1 MGLVEMKTCEYLELL
16 NLSTSYIVSDYDSL
30 STEIWYTRMR
40 ESQELLIST
49 NVVGRFLPSR
59 RPLGQ
64 IHASFLD
71 FTVQKSHLWG
81 TT

>member
-49 NVVGRFLPSR
+49 NVVAFFL
-59 RPLGQ
+59 
-64 IHASFLD
+64 HVD
-71 FTVQKSHLWG
+71 LWG
-81 TT
+81 RIMQAS